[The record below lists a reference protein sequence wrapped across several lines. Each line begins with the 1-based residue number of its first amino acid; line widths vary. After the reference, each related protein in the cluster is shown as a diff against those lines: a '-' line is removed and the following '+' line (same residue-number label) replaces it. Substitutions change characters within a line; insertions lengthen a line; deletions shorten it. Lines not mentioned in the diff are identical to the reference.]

1 MLLTL
6 FFFLPDKS
14 GFRRACH
21 ICMCIYQY
29 SVDILYVKN
38 VITLSK
44 LIGLLLSS
52 LPLLVLLSVNVHTK
66 NTRNELARLVM
77 GTIVLVISVF
87 IF

>member
-1 MLLTL
+1 
-6 FFFLPDKS
+6 
-14 GFRRACH
+14 
-21 ICMCIYQY
+21 MCIYQY

-38 VITLSK
+38 VITLGK
-44 LIGLLLSS
+44 VIGLLLYS

-66 NTRNELARLVM
+66 YTRNELARLVM

>member
-1 MLLTL
+1 MY
-6 FFFLPDKS
+6 
-14 GFRRACH
+14 
-21 ICMCIYQY
+21 IYVYQY

-38 VITLSK
+38 VITLGN
-44 LIGLLLSS
+44 LIDLLLSS

-66 NTRNELARLVM
+66 YTRNELARLVM